1 MALTNLTRVYENTCP
16 ATGSGILRLRGAA
29 QVQDGDLIVKP
40 ILVSEGSVFGAEISG
55 IDWSQPL
62 SKDRVQQV
70 RSITIAART
79 DH

>member
-16 ATGSGILRLRGAA
+16 ATSSGTLRLRGAA